1 MTSPPSRSEGA
12 GGGRDEGLD
21 CRQGDVALDASEFVH
36 VRLAASRDPAGDT
49 ESEGLFDAIPTE
61 VRGLVVLTQT
71 CELIRPASERPFA
84 EVAPLVQSLDDVE
97 YHQVER
103 GLRTRYAVLPAL
115 EEGRLVADLDRV
127 MTMEKGDL
135 RRFAFT
141 RGLLTAE
148 DERRFRQ
155 ALARKRTRTPYPDDF
170 VRVAADFQKRLKEK
184 HDRRSAEGVALT
196 SLREI
201 RVSAFP
207 GWEAERIEVYFWFVT
222 KEDGNPDPG
231 LEPQIRKW
239 MALLHSAGRYAGFQ
253 HRLVSLTDM
262 SARDYV
268 YSDPLDLDYLTTRA
282 CPPR

>member
-1 MTSPPSRSEGA
+1 MTVPPSRSEDA
-12 GGGRDEGLD
+12 DGGREEGLD
-21 CRQGDVALDASEFVH
+21 CRQGDVALDAGEFVH
-36 VRLAASRDPAGDT
+36 VRLAASRDPAGDS

-61 VRGLVVLTQT
+61 VRGLVLLTQT
-71 CELIRPASERPFA
+71 CELIRPASERPFV
-84 EVAPLVQSLDDVE
+84 EVAPLVQSLDEVE

-115 EEGRLVADLDRV
+115 EVGRLVADLDRV
-127 MTMEKGDL
+127 MTMEKMDL

-141 RGLLTAE
+141 RGLLSVV

-170 VRVAADFQKRLKEK
+170 GKVAAGFQKRLKEK
-184 HDRRSAEGVALT
+184 HDRESAEGVALAA
-196 SLREI
+196 LREI
-201 RVSAFP
+201 RVCALP
-207 GWEAERIEVYFWFVT
+207 GWDSDRIEVYFWFVT
-222 KEDGNPDPG
+222 KEDGTPDPG

-253 HRLVSLTDM
+253 HRLVSLTAM

-268 YSDPLDLDYLTTRA
+268 YSDPLDLDYLTTRSR
-282 CPPR
+282 PPL